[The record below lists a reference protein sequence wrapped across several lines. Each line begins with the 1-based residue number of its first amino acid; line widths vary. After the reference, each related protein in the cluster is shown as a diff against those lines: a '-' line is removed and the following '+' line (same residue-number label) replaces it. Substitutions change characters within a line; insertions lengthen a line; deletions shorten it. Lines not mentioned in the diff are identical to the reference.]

1 VTVTLSAGTVSVGVR
16 ADTNGFGRR
25 LADQIS
31 REANSSGL
39 SGIGKAIGGTM
50 VAGLAAG
57 FAGVAA
63 IVGVGIGE
71 TMDASAGTAQ
81 LAAGIK
87 STGNAAN
94 VSVKGMNDL
103 AGSIQG
109 VSGQTDDSIVA
120 SEKLLLT
127 FTNIKNNGPDKIFD
141 RATQASA
148 DMAAKMGGDASSQ
161 AILLGKALNDPVKG
175 IAALTRVGVAFTQGQ
190 KDSIAAMVK
199 SGDTVGAQKIILKE
213 LSTEFGGAA
222 KAAGESLPGQL
233 ARGQR
238 AFEDMSQSVVTTFL
252 PLILPA
258 VLAVSDAFRKFAPVV
273 QDIAVK
279 VKDFLVQAF
288 KDLKPTIDIVW
299 VKIKDLGSFF
309 VTTLVPAMAAFG
321 GWVKDNAGWLLKL
334 AVAVGIMVVGFKAY
348 NAIMGVI
355 KIATFAWII
364 VQGILNGT
372 LTLNPIGIVVMA
384 IVALVGAIVWVATQ
398 TTFFQ
403 DTWKNSMKVAGAI
416 FNWLWQSVIKPVGDW
431 IGGAISGIGHAVGSV
446 FGSIGGIIRG
456 AFNGVVDFVKGIF
469 NSITGV
475 VNGIID
481 GVNGATSVAGAIG
494 INIGKIPHL
503 PRLAEGATILPRPG
517 GTLAVLGE
525 AGKAE
530 SVVDTGKLNKML
542 DRANSGGSG
551 SGGGTWN
558 IYETVSAQATAM
570 QVARI
575 QAAGA
580 V

>member
-25 LADQIS
+25 LANQIS
-31 REANSSGL
+31 AEARSSGL

-63 IVGVGIGE
+63 IVSVGIGE
-71 TMDASAGTAQ
+71 TMDASAGSAQ

-87 STGNAAN
+87 STGNAAK
-94 VSVKGMNDL
+94 VSVQGMNDL
-103 AGSIQG
+103 ASSIQG

-141 RATQASA
+141 QATQASA

-258 VLAVSDAFRKFAPVV
+258 VLVVSDAFRKFAPVV

-288 KDLKPTIDIVW
+288 KDAKPQIDFVGGILKNM
-299 VKIKDLGSFF
+299 GSFF
-309 VTTLVPAMAAFG
+309 VTTLIPAIAAFG
-321 GWVKDNAGWLLKL
+321 GWVKENAKWLGGLGVVVL
-334 AVAVGIMVVGFKAY
+334 SMVVAFKAY
-348 NAIMGVI
+348 NLIMGVV
-355 KIATFAWII
+355 KIASIAWIV

-372 LTLNPIGIVVMA
+372 LIVNPIGLIVMA
-384 IVALVGAIVWVATQ
+384 IAGLVAGIIWVATQ

-403 DTWKNSMKVAGAI
+403 DTWKVSMKVVGDI
-416 FNWLWQSVIKPVGDW
+416 FNWLWLSVIKPVGDW

-469 NSITGV
+469 NTITGV

-530 SVVDTGKLNKML
+530 SVVDTGKLNRML
-542 DRANSGGSG
+542 DRANSGG
-551 SGGGTWN
+551 GGGGGNTFK
-558 IYETVSAQATAM
+558 IYEAVSAQATAM